1 MNQDHQT
8 KLAYS
13 YQTGAV
19 KPLTLAA
26 IVVALLAGAAYF
38 VLKSPKG
45 SEANSTASAA
55 KAATIPMGAASA
67 AKPALTVNLTTPSS
81 VPLPVA
87 LAANGN
93 IGAWQEASIG
103 ADTNGLR
110 LTQVLVNVGDTVKK
124 GQLLATFAADS
135 VRADVAQAKASLAE
149 AQAQL
154 LDAQANAERA
164 NNLKGTG
171 ALSTQQIEQMLTAAK
186 AAQARVQATQA
197 VVDSQSIRLHN
208 AQVVAPDNGVISA
221 RNASVGAVVG
231 AGMELFRL
239 IRQGRLEWR
248 GEVTAAELARVK
260 VGNKVSVVTAAGTR
274 LEGRVR
280 AIAPTVDPVSRSS
293 LVYVDLPAGTQQ
305 AKAGMFARGEFD
317 LGATS
322 ALTVPASALV
332 VRDGFSYLYRVN
344 SDNRVS
350 QVKVQTGR
358 IVGDRVEVLTPLDAS
373 ARLVAAGAGFLN
385 DGDMVRVVASPVA
398 AVPAAAASAAQ

>member
-1 MNQDHQT
+1 MNTPNNSFQP
-8 KLAYS
+8 KNGVS
-13 YQTGAV
+13 
-19 KPLTLAA
+19 KPLVVAA
-26 IVVALLAGAAYF
+26 AVVALVAGGAYWIMT
-38 VLKSPKG
+38 SPKG
-45 SEANSTASAA
+45 DAA
-55 KAATIPMGAASA
+55 AGAASA
-67 AKPALTVNLTTPSS
+67 PQAAVPAQGAASGAKPALTVTLAQVSH
-81 VPLPVA
+81 VQLPVA

-110 LTQVLVNVGDTVKK
+110 LTQVLVNVGDKVQK

-149 AQAQL
+149 AQAQWV
-154 LDAQANAERA
+154 DAQANAERA
-164 NNLKGTG
+164 NSLKGTG

-197 VVDSQSIRLHN
+197 VLDAQSIRLGN
-208 AQVVAPDNGVISA
+208 AQVLAPDHGVISA

-260 VGNKVSVVTAAGTR
+260 VGNKVSVITAAGTK

-280 AIAPTVDPVSRSS
+280 AIAPTVDPVSRAS

-322 ALTVPASALV
+322 ANTVPPTALV

-344 SDNRVS
+344 ADNRVS
-350 QVKVQTGR
+350 QIKVQTGR
-358 IVGDRVEVLTPLDAS
+358 IVGDRVEVLTPLA
-373 ARLVAAGAGFLN
+373 AGTRLVATGAGFLN
-385 DGDMVRVVASPVA
+385 DGDLVRVVASPVA
-398 AVPAAAASAAQ
+398 AAAAASAAQ

>member
-1 MNQDHQT
+1 MKQENQKKYTFSHQMG
-8 KLAYS
+8 S
-13 YQTGAV
+13 V
-19 KPLTLAA
+19 KPIALAA
-26 IVVALLAGAAYF
+26 IVVALLVGVGYF
-38 VLKSPKG
+38 VLKSPNG
-45 SEANSTASAA
+45 AEASAAASAA
-55 KAATIPMGAASA
+55 KAATGPVGAASA
-67 AKPALTVNLTTPSS
+67 AKPALTVNLTTPSNIQ
-81 VPLPVA
+81 LPVA

-110 LTQVLVNVGDTVKK
+110 LTQVLVNVGDNVKK

-149 AQAQL
+149 AQAQQI
-154 LDAQANAERA
+154 DAQANAERA
-164 NNLKGTG
+164 QNLKGTG
-171 ALSTQQIEQMLTAAK
+171 ALSAQQIEQMLTAAK

-197 VVDSQSIRLHN
+197 VVESQSIRLGN
-208 AQVVAPDNGVISA
+208 AQVVAPDSGVISA
-221 RNASVGAVVG
+221 RSASVGAVVG

-317 LGATS
+317 LGATT
-322 ALTVPASALV
+322 ALTVPASSLV

-344 SDNRVS
+344 PDNRVS
-350 QVKVQTGR
+350 QIKVQTGR
-358 IVGDRVEVLTPLDAS
+358 MVGDRVEVLTPMDAG

-385 DGDMVRVVASPVA
+385 DGDLVRVVAM
-398 AVPAAAASAAQ
+398 PAAAASAAQ